1 MPSIYDSVL
10 YLPCDPIQPTMP
22 CSHSLR
28 HSIRFID
35 RSDRPSM
42 SCYTISLRLSLDIVS
57 LIAIDLKV
65 IAPYLSSSPYIDCLL
80 FSSLS
85 IYLSILLPFV
95 STIVCLSI
103 ASILAP
109 CVRQRLSHPKE
120 YLSFL
125 LRHLQAVS
133 LRVYNC
139 LVSVSARFQ

>member
-1 MPSIYDSVL
+1 
-10 YLPCDPIQPTMP
+10 
-22 CSHSLR
+22 
-28 HSIRFID
+28 
-35 RSDRPSM
+35 M